1 MSKKTTVVKTPSV
14 TELMEGVRAPIKQW
28 SSAEY
33 EAGNSQAIANT
44 FLEPIVATLRAAKVT
59 CLRKPTTPT
68 GKKRAK
74 LVSDAIISGFSKTVQ
89 ADIVFVR
96 SFSGGKGNNSWKS
109 AARLRGD
116 SPTRITSMQTNSN
129 KPSALLGKIDGR
141 LAKAIA
147 KEEAIAKGEVVAKKT
162 PLDTLSSDIDRVI
175 AKLKANDDFP
185 SGFNNTRRGSL
196 KQEMMAIKKEIDDL
210 NAASKLTA

>member
-14 TELMEGVRAPIKQW
+14 TELMEGVRTAIKQW
-28 SSAEY
+28 SGAEFA
-33 EAGNSQAIANT
+33 AGNSQAIANT
-44 FLEPIVATLRAAKVT
+44 LAAPIIATLMAAKVT

-74 LVSDAIISGFSKTVQ
+74 LVSDAIISGLTKTAQ
-89 ADIVFVR
+89 DDIVFVQ
-96 SFSGGKGNNSWKS
+96 SFSGGKGNNSWKT

-116 SPTRITSMQTNSN
+116 SPARITSMQTNSN
-129 KPSALLGKIDGR
+129 KPSAMMNKLEGR
-141 LAKAIA
+141 LVKAIA
-147 KEEAIAKGEVVAKKT
+147 KAEAKSKGEVVAKKT

-185 SGFNNTRRGSL
+185 EGFNNTRRGSL
-196 KQEMMAIKKEIDDL
+196 KQEMMAVKKEIDDL
-210 NAASKLTA
+210 NTASKLTA